1 MRLDTN
7 GYKLIQGFEGLKLA
21 AYQDSA
27 GIWTIGYGNI
37 TYEDGKRVQRGD
49 MITQEKAD
57 LLFKY
62 YANKFASQ
70 VDALITKPVS
80 QNQFNA
86 MVSLAYNIGIGAFS
100 KSTLLKKVNN
110 NPNDTSIKDEFIKWV
125 NAGGKKIQGLVNRRE
140 KESYLYFHNK

>member
-1 MRLDTN
+1 MKLDTN
-7 GYKLIQGFEGLKLA
+7 GYKLIQGFEGLKLT

-37 TYEDGKRVQRGD
+37 TYEDGKRVQKGD
-49 MITQEKAD
+49 SITQEKAD

-70 VDALITKPVS
+70 VDSLITKPIS

-86 MVSLAYNIGIGAFS
+86 LVSLAYNIGIGALQ
-100 KSTLLKKVNN
+100 KSTILKKVNN
-110 NPNDTSIKDEFIKWV
+110 NPKDASIKDEFMKWV
-125 NAGGKKIQGLVNRRE
+125 NAGGKKIQGLINRRE
-140 KESYLYFHNK
+140 KEYKLYFTT